1 MKVLFH
7 FARISLYTQTSNNMY
22 YMYYIFQGDICKWR
36 ISATNGEKIILNVTH
51 LDIPASHGCHSDF
64 LEIRDG
70 YWHRSELLV
79 RLCGNLI
86 PNEPI
91 ISSGSRLLLTYK
103 TSEHSPIHTGFVAA
117 YEGKYYISF
126 G

>member
-1 MKVLFH
+1 MHH
-7 FARISLYTQTSNNMY
+7 FNFFFA
-22 YMYYIFQGDICKWR
+22 
-36 ISATNGEKIILNVTH
+36 
-51 LDIPASHGCHSDF
+51 GCHSDF

-103 TSEHSPIHTGFVAA
+103 TSEHSPVHTGFIAA
-117 YEGKYYISF
+117 YEGFYKTLF
-126 G
+126 RNKRFMLDEMTQ